1 MKKVILLTVICFS
14 VLTGTAMAQRIQPLN
29 VFPWTLS
36 TENLPLYPENVEQL
50 CTTDI
55 IDSRC
60 EVNVDGGT
68 LVTKDVPFSGTV
80 KDVPFSGVATYS
92 GTLSLPYSGE
102 APYSGTL
109 SLSYSGEAPY
119 SGMLS
124 LPYSGEAFVN
134 GELPIT
140 ASGTVSFDAYSKSG
154 VLDFIYAVGAVACG
168 PGIDK
173 GCCTAKGNPD
183 DGTVTLICQKI
194 DPSLIIENL
203 SSQYEICEATTFN
216 VPWTHDGM
224 APYIGS
230 IPYSGTVEG
239 TYSGTAP
246 CSGTVEGTYSG
257 TAPYSGTVQDS
268 YSGSVPYSGVV
279 DAPFS
284 GTVQAEYR
292 EYAAADVL
300 YNEGSVA
307 LDCPAAADVPTQEV
321 TFRELVTNAYVGDH
335 IEIEATGWTAAE
347 KTVASRIIVR
357 YAEPGSAMFTLV
369 TRTDKIQTVANGIFK
384 TSLDGGLTFD
394 KAGTYQ
400 VVFRVWRPN
409 GTLAG
414 GTKTRMITVVEPPLA
429 Q

>member
-1 MKKVILLTVICFS
+1 MKKLAVFSIVCFFLFS
-14 VLTGTAMAQRIQPLN
+14 ATAMAQKIQPLN

-36 TENLPLYPENVEQL
+36 TKNVPLYPENIEQL
-50 CTTDI
+50 CTTGI

-102 APYSGTL
+102 ASYSGTLSLPYSGETPYSGTL
-109 SLSYSGEAPY
+109 SL
-119 SGMLS
+119 
-124 LPYSGEAFVN
+124 PYSGEVSFN
-134 GELPIT
+134 GELPVT
-140 ASGTVSFDAYSKSG
+140 ASGSVPFDAYSKSG
-154 VLDFIYAVGAVACG
+154 VMDLIFAVGAAACS

-183 DGTVTLICQKI
+183 DGTVTLLCQKI
-194 DPSLIIENL
+194 NPALIIENL

-216 VPWTHDGM
+216 VPWTYDGM
-224 APYIGS
+224 APHNGS

-239 TYSGTAP
+239 TYSGMASYSGTVEGIYNGTAP
-246 CSGTVEGTYSG
+246 CSGTVQG
-257 TAPYSGTVQDS
+257 S
-268 YSGSVPYSGVV
+268 YSGEVPYSGVV

-284 GTVQAEYR
+284 GMVQAEYK

-300 YNEGSVA
+300 YNEGNVV
-307 LDCPAAADVPTQEV
+307 LDCPAAAEVPTQQV
-321 TFRELVTNAYVGDH
+321 TFRELVTNADVGDH
-335 IEIEATGWTAAE
+335 IEIEATGWTAVE

-357 YAEPGSAMFTLV
+357 YAEPGSAVFTLV
-369 TRTDKIQTVANGIFK
+369 TRTDKIQTVANGPFK
-384 TSLDGGLTFD
+384 VSLPGGLTLD

-400 VVFRVWRPN
+400 VLFKVWRPN

-414 GTKTRMITVVEPPLA
+414 QTRTRMITVVEQPSA